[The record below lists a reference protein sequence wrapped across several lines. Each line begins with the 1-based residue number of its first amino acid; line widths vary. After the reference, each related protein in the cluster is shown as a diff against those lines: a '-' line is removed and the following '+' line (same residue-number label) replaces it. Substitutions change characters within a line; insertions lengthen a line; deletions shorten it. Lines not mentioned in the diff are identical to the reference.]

1 VLGYRTIALAATLCT
16 ALLSACGG
24 GGGSAGTTPTGNTI
38 AFPLQAGYK
47 ALVSN
52 GFSIDFAVS
61 GDCSGTAR
69 QVNQPAAAASA
80 PFEGVS
86 AVAAVSTQTFDVSNC
101 TPAHTE
107 ATETEYFDADPN
119 AFYASLGSTIA
130 GSEYGVYQPAASFP
144 VSVRV
149 GDAPGTYGTELL
161 YSDSSK
167 VALTGRAVRTWRI
180 DADTASTAFV
190 TLTTQVLGPTSLVE
204 TTQQSRY
211 RIAADGVLSILSVDI
226 QVAGANPLH
235 LTLTPTK

>member
-1 VLGYRTIALAATLCT
+1 VLGYRTIALAAALCT
-16 ALLSACGG
+16 ALLAACGG
-24 GGGSAGTTPTGNTI
+24 GGGDAGTTPVGNVI

-61 GDCSGTAR
+61 GDCKGAAR

-86 AVAAVSTQTFDVSNC
+86 AFASVSTQTFDVTNC

-107 ATETEYFDADPN
+107 ATETEYFDAG
-119 AFYASLGSTIA
+119 YASLGSTIA
-130 GSEYGVYQPAASFP
+130 GSQYGVYQPAASFP
-144 VSVRV
+144 VSVKV

-161 YSDSSK
+161 FSDSSK
-167 VALTGRAVRTWRI
+167 VALTGRAVRTWRV
-180 DADTASTAFV
+180 DADTASTAIV
-190 TLTTQVLGPTSLVE
+190 TLTTQVLGPTSELE

-211 RIAADGVLSILSVDI
+211 RVAADGMLSILSVDI
-226 QVAGANPLH
+226 QVAGANALH
-235 LTLTPTK
+235 LVLTPK